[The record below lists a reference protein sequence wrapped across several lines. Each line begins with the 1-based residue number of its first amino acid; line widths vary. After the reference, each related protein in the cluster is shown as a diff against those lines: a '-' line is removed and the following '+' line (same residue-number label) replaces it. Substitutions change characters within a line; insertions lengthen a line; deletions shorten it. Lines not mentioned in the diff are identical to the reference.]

1 MAGSNIPVK
10 NTLFEVIPSLLV
22 RSDFSITDF
31 EVTGRLRYNKLF
43 TAGIGY
49 RHKDAVSVMLG
60 AEIKGIFIGYSYDYH
75 TSDISRPPPEATR

>member
-1 MAGSNIPVK
+1 MSGSNIPVK

-43 TAGIGY
+43 TAVNVY
-49 RHKDAVSVMLG
+49 RHKDSDSVMLG
-60 AEIKGIFIGYSYDYH
+60 AEINGIFIGFSYDYH
-75 TSDISRPPPEATR
+75 TSDIS